1 MDKQR
6 TAKLF
11 KAAAAISK
19 LCVSVN
25 ESNSK
30 EEIENNTIT
39 SSQLQPSKIL
49 IKG

>member
-30 EEIENNTIT
+30 EEIENNLT